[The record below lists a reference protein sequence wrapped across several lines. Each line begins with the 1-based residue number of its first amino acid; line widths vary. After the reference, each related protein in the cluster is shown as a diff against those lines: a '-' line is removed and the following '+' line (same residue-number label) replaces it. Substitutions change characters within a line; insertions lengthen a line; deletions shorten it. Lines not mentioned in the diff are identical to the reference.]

1 MYNIGR
7 YESKKKIGI
16 LIITHVYGQAGRV
29 PGAGRR
35 AARRAGNGA
44 RARHSAR
51 RRRIMA
57 FPHLPANLWH
67 KSLAAWL
74 HIELAA
80 AQPK

>member
-1 MYNIGR
+1 MSTGKQD
-7 YESKKKIGI
+7 ESR
-16 LIITHVYGQAGRV
+16 A
-29 PGAGRR
+29 PGAG
-35 AARRAGNGA
+35 RRAGNGA